1 MNIRSF
7 NNYMNAIENSID
19 AQHNHLEDAEQCA
32 FEKIGNWAL
41 EKLEKIFNDTDQN
54 IRRWLNAKPCIFKSW
69 RTGERI
75 EVKIGNDRE
84 ALFYFLIFAN
94 RVKMGIDIGDDFRN
108 NLALLI
114 TRSCS
119 DCWEE
124 C

>member
-1 MNIRSF
+1 MNVRAF

-19 AQHNHLEDAEQCA
+19 AQHNHLDKKGSEA
-32 FEKIGNWAL
+32 FIKIESWAL
-41 EKLEKIFNDTDQN
+41 QKLEAVFDDTEQN
-54 IRRWLNAKPCIFKSW
+54 IRRWLNAKPCVFKSW

-75 EVKIGNDRE
+75 EVRIGNDRE

-94 RVKMGIDIGDDFRN
+94 RVKKGIDIGDDFRN

-114 TRSCS
+114 TRSCAE
-119 DCWEE
+119 CWEE